1 MDDFFKKKNCDRC
14 GKPLTS
20 RTMSMFNTDVICPEC
35 KEKAISTY
43 GLGTEQDPR
52 YQKAREAEL
61 NAIRHGN
68 FNFKG
73 IGY

>member
-35 KEKAISTY
+35 KEK
-43 GLGTEQDPR
+43 EVQDPR

-61 NAIRHGN
+61 NAIRCGN